1 MSTINDESFPPTK
14 RLKTASSP
22 SDQRC
27 STEVSEQDL
36 SPIHPTIVTH
46 TGLWKVSSDENKSI
60 LYRVPVSFSSFET
73 NVTVKVLGLNLN
85 GTIYDSA
92 LQYPQAL
99 EDFEL
104 YNQNVISKLKE
115 AHDDSYTLILFI
127 NDGRIRSNS
136 QGKSAGK
143 LKNLVEFIA
152 DRLSDSIPLFAFVST
167 MTKSGM
173 HKPNPRLWR
182 EAQNILNVEFDNKTS
197 LFVGGKINIEKPV
210 DDTSDNDSD
219 CHEIQIIKGDD
230 EEFARLLG
238 IKFQTPWSFFGKS
251 TKNVRMEQKEQ
262 MMNSIML
269 PYIKPP
275 DYALEHRCALRS
287 QLLEGPLLLLLVGS
301 QGSGKS
307 FFANDL
313 VSKSTPCHWKHFSQ
327 DTIRNGSS
335 GTRQAV
341 EDATRIALRSGYS
354 VVVDRM
360 HLDEGQRAYF
370 VQIAKALNVPVHAL
384 VFKTSKSKIQQ
395 RVETRSNHAVMGK
408 KGAILASQSYDRL
421 SMPGYDEGF
430 HLISCTKSE
439 EGVSRFVNLYR
450 RVFSPQVEIVE
461 EDKIDFLPN
470 FNLEGKI
477 QFPMLS
483 LGTYEMKKNITEKAV
498 GSAIL
503 LGFEAIDTAP
513 TYNNEKEIG
522 QQLQLKENIKC
533 IVKIPKRATSREQ
546 VLLELKSS
554 LEKLGR
560 KTADLLLLHWPSDV
574 FAKDKVE
581 EVWNAMEEC
590 VESGQARAL
599 GVCNF
604 NIDALRFLLTKCKR
618 ILPAV
623 NQVERHPH
631 LPQWELIDFCD
642 QNDII
647 LQAYSPLGR

>member
-251 TKNVRMEQKEQ
+251 TKNKRAEQKEE
-262 MMNSIML
+262 MMNTVML

-275 DYALEHRCALRS
+275 DYAIEHRRALRS
-287 QLLEGPLLLLLVGS
+287 QLLEGPLLLLTSGP
-301 QGSGKS
+301 QGSGKTH
-307 FFANDL
+307 FAN
-313 VSKSTPCHWKHFSQ
+313 
-327 DTIRNGSS
+327 
-335 GTRQAV
+335 
-341 EDATRIALRSGYS
+341 
-354 VVVDRM
+354 
-360 HLDEGQRAYF
+360 
-370 VQIAKALNVPVHAL
+370 
-384 VFKTSKSKIQQ
+384 
-395 RVETRSNHAVMGK
+395 
-408 KGAILASQSYDRL
+408 
-421 SMPGYDEGF
+421 
-430 HLISCTKSE
+430 
-439 EGVSRFVNLYR
+439 NLT
-450 RVFSPQVEIVE
+450 F
-461 EDKIDFLPN
+461 
-470 FNLEGKI
+470 
-477 QFPMLS
+477 
-483 LGTYEMKKNITEKAV
+483 
-498 GSAIL
+498 
-503 LGFEAIDTAP
+503 
-513 TYNNEKEIG
+513 
-522 QQLQLKENIKC
+522 
-533 IVKIPKRATSREQ
+533 
-546 VLLELKSS
+546 
-554 LEKLGR
+554 R
-560 KTADLLLLHWPSDV
+560 K
-574 FAKDKVE
+574 
-581 EVWNAMEEC
+581 
-590 VESGQARAL
+590 
-599 GVCNF
+599 
-604 NIDALRFLLTKCKR
+604 
-618 ILPAV
+618 
-623 NQVERHPH
+623 
-631 LPQWELIDFCD
+631 
-642 QNDII
+642 
-647 LQAYSPLGR
+647 

>member
-1 MSTINDESFPPTK
+1 MSTINDESFSPIK

-27 STEVSEQDL
+27 STVVSEQDL
-36 SPIHPTIVTH
+36 SPIHPKIVTH
-46 TGLWKVSSDENKSI
+46 TGVWKVSTDENKSI
-60 LYRVPVSFSSFET
+60 LYRVPVSFSFET
-73 NVTVKVLGLNLN
+73 NASVKVLGLNLN

-104 YNQNVISKLKE
+104 YNQNVIPKLKE

-136 QGKSAGK
+136 HGKSSEK
-143 LKNLVEFIA
+143 LKNLVEYVA
-152 DRLSDSIPLFAFVST
+152 DRLSVSIPLFAFVST
-167 MTKSGM
+167 MKKSGM
-173 HKPNPRLWR
+173 HKPNPKLWR
-182 EAQNILNVEFDNKTS
+182 EAQKILNVEFDQKTS

-210 DDTSDNDSD
+210 DDASGNDSD

-251 TKNVRMEQKEQ
+251 TKNTRSEKKEE
-262 MMNSIML
+262 MMNTMMF

-275 DYALEHRCALRS
+275 DYAIEHRRALRS
-287 QLLEGPLLLLLVGS
+287 QLLEGPLLLLTIGP

-313 VSKSTPCHWKHFSQ
+313 ISKSTPCHWKHFSQ
-327 DTIRNGSS
+327 DTIRNGRS

-341 EDATRIALRSGYS
+341 EDVTRIALRSGYS
-354 VVVDRM
+354 VIVDRM

-408 KGAILASQSYDRL
+408 EGVILASQSYDRL

-439 EGVSRFVNLYR
+439 EGVSRFVDLYR
-450 RVFSPQVEIVE
+450 RVLSPQVEIIE
-461 EDKIDFLPN
+461 EDKTDFLRN
-470 FNLEGKI
+470 FNLEGDI
-477 QFPMLS
+477 HFPMLS
-483 LGTYEMKKNITEKAV
+483 LGTYEMNKHVTEKAV
-498 GSAIL
+498 RSAIL

-546 VLLELKSS
+546 VLSELKSS
-554 LEKLGR
+554 LDKLGR

-574 FAKDKVE
+574 FAKDKVD

-604 NIDALRFLLTKCKR
+604 SIDALRFLLAKCKR
-618 ILPAV
+618 IFPAV
-623 NQVERHPH
+623 NQVERHPL